1 MVRTLPSNTETRP
14 DPSRILA
21 LAAAIAIHA
30 LALLLLLVPMAAPQL
45 QVEQPVDKGWIQR
58 IEPLLPP
65 PPQIPVPV
73 SVVRP
78 TQTPQ
83 TATRVTPQIETPVVE
98 QVIVD
103 SGTLAADIAPDTSS
117 VIADTT
123 STIATPLTGV
133 QLQYETAPSPPYPP
147 VAARSRLQGEV
158 MLKIL
163 VGIDGKPLEVEIHKG
178 SGHRILDE
186 TAKRFVLKHWRF
198 KPAMQNGQAVQ
209 AYGLVPIDFTMQ

>member
-1 MVRTLPSNTETRP
+1 MVRTLPSNTGTRP

-21 LAAAIAIHA
+21 LAAAIAVHA
-30 LALLLLLVPMAAPQL
+30 LAFMLLLVPMAATP
-45 QVEQPVDKGWIQR
+45 VAVDKPVDRGWIQK
-58 IEPLLPP
+58 IEPLPP
-65 PPQIPVPV
+65 PPPIVDPVP
-73 SVVRP
+73 VVRP

-83 TATRVTPQIETPVVE
+83 TATRVIPQIETPVVE

-103 SGTLAADIAPDTSS
+103 NGTIAADPAPDNSLIT
-117 VIADTT
+117 ADTAT
-123 STIATPLTGV
+123 TLRTPLTGV
-133 QLQYETAPSPPYPP
+133 QLEYATAPPPPYPSA
-147 VAARSRLQGEV
+147 AARSGLQGQV
-158 MLKIL
+158 LLKIL
-163 VGIDGKPLEVEIHKG
+163 VGTDGKPLEVEISKG